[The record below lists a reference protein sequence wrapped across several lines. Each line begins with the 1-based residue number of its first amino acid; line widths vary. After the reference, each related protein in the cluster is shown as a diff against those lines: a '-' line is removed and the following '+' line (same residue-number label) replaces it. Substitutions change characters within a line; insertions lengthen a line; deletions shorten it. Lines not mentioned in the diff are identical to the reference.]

1 MSYMDITTG
10 ITMNIKKHNIT
21 PSPFRERG
29 LSMCRAKKE
38 EERTRSRSPFLIP
51 IQDPDI
57 LQTVSSSLFLKDVLH
72 LHHSTDHTRHTICYI
87 LSIVGAKK
95 GEA

>member
-38 EERTRSRSPFLIP
+38 E
-51 IQDPDI
+51 
-57 LQTVSSSLFLKDVLH
+57 
-72 LHHSTDHTRHTICYI
+72 
-87 LSIVGAKK
+87 
-95 GEA
+95 